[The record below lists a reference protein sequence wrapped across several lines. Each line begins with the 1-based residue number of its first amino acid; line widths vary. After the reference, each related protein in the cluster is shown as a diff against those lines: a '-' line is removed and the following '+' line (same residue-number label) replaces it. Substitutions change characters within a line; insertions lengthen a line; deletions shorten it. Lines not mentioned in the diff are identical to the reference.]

1 MTDLAKQKGTPL
13 LTQNIYDMALRASL
27 LGLTSRLTSST
38 LSRPFSS
45 SVVSFTQ
52 RATNP
57 AVSEATAATNN
68 NASTTTPL
76 AADFTT
82 LKELST
88 SLEPYAGRSIGNVNN
103 PHVAYRRVN
112 AICRWNNVQREI
124 RANRY
129 YEKPTVARRRKNIER
144 NRKLFGAMVG
154 KKVALIMQM
163 KNR

>member
-1 MTDLAKQKGTPL
+1 
-13 LTQNIYDMALRASL
+13 MALRASL

-38 LSRPFSS
+38 LTRPFSS
-45 SVVSFTQ
+45 SVAAFAQ
-52 RATNP
+52 RGPNP
-57 AVSEATAATNN
+57 AVSEATTNN
-68 NASTTTPL
+68 PTTPTSPL

-103 PHVAYRRVN
+103 PNVAYRKVN

>member
-1 MTDLAKQKGTPL
+1 
-13 LTQNIYDMALRASL
+13 MALRASL

-45 SVVSFTQ
+45 SVVAFTQ
-52 RATNP
+52 RGTNP
-57 AVSEATAATNN
+57 AVSEATSTTNTTTTT
-68 NASTTTPL
+68 TTTPL